1 MITEAAILIVVL
13 LAVVTLVIP
22 LRYML
27 LPYGIAICFV
37 PTDQRII
44 IATLDFTVLRIL
56 ILVGVLRILLRGE
69 QRAIKWNS
77 FDKVVLAWALCGAV
91 VYIIQWLDT
100 RALIYKCGVLYN
112 IIGLYWLFRQIIRSW
127 KDIQFIIKVLAVC
140 VLILTPL
147 IAWEWVTGQNPF
159 VVIGTVVTQLRDGRF
174 RCQASFPISIVM
186 GVFWATLVPLFAGM
200 AGIDKNKILYVVAAL
215 LSIVFVISTASSTP
229 VATLFCALFVL
240 SAFKLRYHVQLI
252 TKMFFLLLLA
262 IHFIMKAP
270 VWHLISRVKIFGAS
284 TGWHRYNVINEGINN
299 FWGWWL
305 IGTSST
311 SHWDAYGRLT
321 DVTNQ
326 YLLEGIRG
334 GIATLVLFIV
344 MLAMA
349 FKTLAFHFQGNRHPQ
364 HQLLA
369 WCLCA
374 SLASHCVAFL
384 ALSYFGGQIGTL
396 WYLLLAMIGFLV
408 EEKEQVKIT
417 IFKSSLFRPAAL

>member
-1 MITEAAILIVVL
+1 MITETAILIAVL

-22 LRYML
+22 LRYMF

-56 ILVGVLRILLRGE
+56 ILVGVLRILLLGE
-69 QRAIKWNS
+69 QRVIKWNS

-91 VYIIQWLDT
+91 VYIIQSLDT
-100 RALIYKCGVLYN
+100 KALIYKCGVLYD
-112 IIGLYWLFRQIIRSW
+112 IIGLYWVFRQIICSW

-200 AGIDKNKILYVVAAL
+200 ARIDKNKILYVVAAL
-215 LSIVFVISTASSTP
+215 LSIFAVISTASSTP
-229 VATLFCALFVL
+229 FVTLFCALFVL

-252 TKMFFLLLLA
+252 TKMFFLLLVAL
-262 IHFIMKAP
+262 HFIMKAP
-270 VWHLISRVKIFGAS
+270 VWHLISRIKIFGAS
-284 TGWHRYNVINEGINN
+284 TGWHRYKVINEGITN
-299 FWGWWL
+299 FWEWWL

-311 SHWDAYGRLT
+311 SHWDAYRRLT
-321 DVTNQ
+321 DVTNH

-334 GIATLVLFIV
+334 GIATLVLFILI
-344 MLAMA
+344 LAMA
-349 FKTLAFHFQGNRHPQ
+349 FKILAFHFQGNRHPQ
-364 HQLLA
+364 HQLLS

-374 SLASHCVAFL
+374 SLVGHCVTFL

-396 WYLLLAMIGFLV
+396 WYLLLAMVGFLCEDKKRGKHTV
-408 EEKEQVKIT
+408 INQTTTKL
-417 IFKSSLFRPAAL
+417 S